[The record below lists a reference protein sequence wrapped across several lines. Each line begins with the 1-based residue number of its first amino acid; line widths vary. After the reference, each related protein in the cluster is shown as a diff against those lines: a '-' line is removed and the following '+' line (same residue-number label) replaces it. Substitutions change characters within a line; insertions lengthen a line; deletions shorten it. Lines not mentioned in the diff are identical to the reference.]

1 MLRTITIR
9 RRALFDMTRISQSIA
24 ENVSE
29 KSGSRWLTKAHAGIA
44 ALANDAEQWPQA
56 EEAHEVNRD
65 LRCRLFGRRRH
76 VYRILFIIE
85 GDNVIVHRIRHAAQD
100 YLAEDDL

>member
-1 MLRTITIR
+1 MVRTIIIR

-29 KSGSRWLTKAHAGIA
+29 ESGSRWLTKAQAGIA
-44 ALANDAEQWPQA
+44 ALAYHAEQWPQA

-65 LRCRLFGRRRH
+65 LRYRLFGRRRH

-85 GDNVIVHRIRHAAQD
+85 GDRVIVHRIRHAAQD
-100 YLAEDDL
+100 YLAEGDL